1 MAKTLEAN
9 SKYAKYDNNG
19 DGIVTDEEFDMDRKL
34 VRLENED
41 KKSDAQLNM
50 AWFALLLYPVTVSVC
65 SSTSNMAR
73 LGISG

>member
-41 KKSDAQLNM
+41 KKSEPKKEKG
-50 AWFALLLYPVTVSVC
+50 FFLYTMGV
-65 SSTSNMAR
+65 A
-73 LGISG
+73 I